1 MYCMNFKLE
10 QKKYNEIAFAWYSLL
25 QKGRVVYSC
34 KAHLGLQCPVTV
46 SEGPVRPT
54 FAQVFRFRI
63 FARDYVGGFL
73 LNIASEVKSLPA
85 IYNLF

>member
-34 KAHLGLQCPVTV
+34 KAHLGLQCRVTV

-54 FAQVFRFRI
+54 FAQFFRFRI
-63 FARDYVGGFL
+63 CSRNYVAGFL
-73 LNIASEVKSLPA
+73 LKLVKSLPS